1 MLLASEAHDNTLG
14 LCQFL
19 VDGQRSCVVRV
30 ARRVEHLEEQEVTL
44 GATAQTANTGY
55 LGQLCQ
61 DAVTLGENLGTV
73 VAHDCQALLG
83 DGVGCEGASRTGDV
97 VGGFEAVEEAGN
109 RGGGE
114 GGTETD
120 AGQAKGLGQGLHDN
134 KVGELRHPLG
144 EGRIFRS
151 KVDVGL
157 IEDHDAVPCGVVE
170 DLLDIRLCEDRA
182 GGVARRANVHKL
194 DVRLVGERVEDLRDI
209 ERERRGRQQGD
220 LDDGDVVDLGRHGV
234 HAVGGRAG
242 EDAVAAGHA
251 EAAQQGVDGLV
262 TADSDEEV
270 IGRERLRSVGVR
282 VAQGAK
288 LLLQIG
294 LVGVGIAVQAEEV
307 DVEAAAG
314 SRGNIGAKRR
324 PKGVLV
330 GVKKNVGAVV
340 LVVAVA
346 VGQSVWF
353 SRGRYQSG
361 GGATCSLAQRY
372 GWRARILGR
381 AQASRLKGDIVTSD
395 VSLGSVNWVELVTGW
410 LRMLGRLKP
419 ARLPPS

>member
-1 MLLASEAHDNTLG
+1 MLLASEANDNTLG
-14 LCQFL
+14 LCQFF

-30 ARRVEHLEEQEVTL
+30 ARRVEHLEEQEVAL

-55 LGQLCQ
+55 LGQLCE
-61 DAVTLGENLGTV
+61 DAITLDKDLGTV
-73 VAHDCQALLG
+73 VAHDCQALVG
-83 DGVGCEGASRTGDV
+83 DGVGCEGTGRTRDV
-97 VGGFEAVEEAGN
+97 VGGFEAVEETGN

-114 GGTETD
+114 GGTKTD
-120 AGQAKGLGQGLHDN
+120 ASQAKGLGQSLHDN

-144 EGRIFRS
+144 EGRILGG

-157 IEDHDAVPCGVVE
+157 IEDHDAVPGGVVE
-170 DLLDIRLCEDRA
+170 NLLDIGLCENRA
-182 GGVARRANVHKL
+182 GGVTGRANVHKL
-194 DVRLVGERVEDLRDI
+194 DIRLVGERVEDLGDI
-209 ERERRGRQQGD
+209 EGEGRGRQQGD

-242 EDAVAAGHA
+242 EDAVAAGYA

-262 TADSDEEV
+262 AADSDEEV
-270 IGRERLRSVGVR
+270 VGRERLGSVGVR
-282 VAQGAK
+282 VAQGAE
-288 LLLQIG
+288 LLLQVG

-314 SRGNIGAKRR
+314 SSGDIGGERR

-346 VGQSVWF
+346 AGQSVWF

-372 GWRARILGR
+372 G
-381 AQASRLKGDIVTSD
+381 
-395 VSLGSVNWVELVTGW
+395 
-410 LRMLGRLKP
+410 
-419 ARLPPS
+419 